1 MALLDTVF
9 LIGLL
14 VSICLGLWRG
24 FVYEVLAVLNWL
36 LALLLAQWLGE
47 DVGRWLP
54 LDGQPE
60 ALVRVVGYVLVF
72 VVSVFVGGLVVWAI
86 PKLVEQAGLRPVDR
100 MLGGA
105 FGVLRA
111 AILMLALTVGVLMT
125 SFHQSAWWQESYVA
139 HSSVWALQQLK
150 PLLPA
155 GVAQYLP

>member
-1 MALLDTVF
+1 MALLDTFF

-14 VSICLGLWRG
+14 VSISLGLWRG

-47 DVGRWLP
+47 DVGHWLP

-60 ALVRVVGYVLVF
+60 ALVRVLGYVLVF

-100 MLGGA
+100 MLGAA

-125 SFHQSAWWQESYVA
+125 SFRQSAWWEESYAVHA
-139 HSSVWALQQLK
+139 SVWALLQLK

>member
-1 MALLDTVF
+1 MALLDTIF

-36 LALLLAQWLGE
+36 LALLLGH
-47 DVGRWLP
+47 WLP

-100 MLGGA
+100 MLGAA

-125 SFHQSAWWQESYVA
+125 SFRQSEWWQESYAA
-139 HSSVWALQQLK
+139 HTSVWALKQLK

>member
-1 MALLDTVF
+1 MALLDTIF

-14 VSICLGLWRG
+14 VSISLGLWRG

-47 DVGRWLP
+47 DVGHWLP
-54 LDGQPE
+54 LEGQPE

-100 MLGGA
+100 MLGAA

-125 SFHQSAWWQESYVA
+125 SFRQSAWWEESYAA
-139 HSSVWALQQLK
+139 HASVWALQQLR